1 MPKHIVELPP
11 DEKINLVRTD
21 IPSDFHGKNDFY
33 FQKNYLGQLRHP
45 SGKYYSNHA
54 RRRYYH
60 PDERK
65 KHLAVGQWVGY
76 RWVIQNY
83 SEENDFIFDP
93 TCGSGTALVEAYNNK
108 RHSAGIEL
116 EFFEVALMNTIH
128 QQQTRPMDRNYQMNL
143 KRGSALS
150 DDFPDIEPTLI
161 INGPPYPIL
170 RNSNLSSDIHES
182 TWERDV
188 VYDQNENLGNM
199 KDGEQYWSS
208 LKRIYTKCFDILKPN
223 GYLCIL
229 IKDPIRDKKYYPLSE
244 KVADLVEQIGFVT
257 KSSFLHRHIPSTLF
271 MHTYPKKFPE
281 VSVPLYQTGMIY
293 QKIS

>member
-1 MPKHIVELPP
+1 MAKHVIDVAP

-21 IPSDFHGKNDFY
+21 VPSDFHGKNHFY
-33 FQKNYLGQLRHP
+33 FQKHYLGQIRHDT
-45 SGKYYSNHA
+45 GKYYSNLA

-60 PDERK
+60 PNERK

-83 SEENDFIFDP
+83 SKEGDFVFDP
-93 TCGSGTALVEAYNNK
+93 TCGSGTTLVEAYNNK

-116 EFFEVALMNTIH
+116 EFYDVAQMNTIH
-128 QQQTRPMDRNYQMNL
+128 QRQIRPDTGARIDL
-143 KRGSALS
+143 IKGSALS
-150 DDFPDIEPTLI
+150 LKFPDIQPSLVV
-161 INGPPYPIL
+161 NGPPYPIL

-188 VYDQNENLGNM
+188 VYDEGENLGNM
-199 KDGEQYWSS
+199 KDGPVYWEA
-208 LKRIYTKCFDILKPN
+208 LKKVYSKCFDILKPQ

-229 IKDPIRDKKYYPLSE
+229 IKDPVRDKKPYQLSE
-244 KVADLVEQIGFVT
+244 KMAELVEQIGFVT
-257 KSSFLHRHIPSTLF
+257 KASFLHRHIPSTLF

-281 VSVPLYQTGMIY
+281 VQIPLYQTGMIY
-293 QKIS
+293 QKIV